1 MTTSILGCLLTVAAL
16 SVIPAHAQGFK
27 PSRTVEIV
35 VHSGLGTGN
44 DILGR
49 AIRAIAEKENLL
61 PVRMNVVNKTG
72 GAGATAMAY
81 MAERKADTHVIGL
94 YTAAWLTAP
103 MMSKEIRVQF
113 QELTPIANLLVE
125 PSVIVVKGD
134 SPYKTLTDF
143 IDAAKKNPDKLL
155 QVGSSIESRANLLR
169 LVLQRQ
175 TGARWG
181 HVPFPGAGERITAV
195 LGGHAHIYFGDPP
208 EVLEHV
214 NSGALRV
221 VAQIADK
228 RLPAFP
234 NAPTIQEAG
243 YSLPSILSVRGV
255 IAPPG
260 VAKDVAEYWENL
272 FARMVKTEAWR
283 KFVQENHL
291 EEHYLTSREIGKVAD
306 EIVAERRQL
315 YAEFGIKTAR

>member
-181 HVPFPGAGERITAV
+181 HVPFPGAGERIAAV

-272 FARMVKTEAWR
+272 FDRMVKTEAWR